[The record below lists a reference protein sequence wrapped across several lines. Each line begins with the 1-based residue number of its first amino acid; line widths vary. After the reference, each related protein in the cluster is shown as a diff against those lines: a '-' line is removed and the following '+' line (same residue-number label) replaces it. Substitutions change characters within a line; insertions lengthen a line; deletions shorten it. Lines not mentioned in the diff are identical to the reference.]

1 MEVRECPVCRTAV
14 TCNRVEEEEKRM
26 KDLMDDLKSSY
37 EAKEYSKAK
46 KLIKEI
52 SMLNRQME
60 LPGVDEYVKSIRK
73 EIFRLSDS

>member
-26 KDLMDDLKSSY
+26 KDLLNDLKSSY

-60 LPGVDEYVKSIRK
+60 LPGVDEYVRSIRK
-73 EIFRLSDS
+73 EILSAV